1 MTSPSSPDSSVGSRT
16 EESADSSFEQE
27 NFGRINV
34 EEEECSLLLFGRER
48 KYT

>member
-1 MTSPSSPDSSVGSRT
+1 Q
-16 EESADSSFEQE
+16 SADSSFEQE

-34 EEEECSLLLFGRER
+34 EEEEYALLLCGRER